1 MEYMVLCY
9 EGEQPAQPY
18 HELIRGGLKRYLFT
32 LEEATDIANDLYT
45 QYGVFGEEYKII
57 KLEEVSK

>member
-32 LEEATDIANDLYT
+32 LEEATNIANDLYT